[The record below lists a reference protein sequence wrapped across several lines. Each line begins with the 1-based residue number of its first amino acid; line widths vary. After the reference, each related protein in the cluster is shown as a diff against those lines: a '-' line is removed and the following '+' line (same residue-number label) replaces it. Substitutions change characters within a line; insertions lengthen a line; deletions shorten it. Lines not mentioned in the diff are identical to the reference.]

1 MAVPASP
8 LRKEMG
14 GSVILPIGL
23 PRFLG
28 RQRNSSGAHVA
39 ASGGFSDALA
49 RFRPTTLTCGVL
61 LLPIRSAASRTS
73 GTKKTRE
80 NKCQSLTCRVGSKT
94 PGWPG
99 QTGHGTGWVLIEARV
114 GAQASE
120 IVLGGF
126 ALDADS
132 KVVRYPHV
140 YHDEDGEEM
149 WNRLLGVLADLERK
163 PSLTADGA

>member
-1 MAVPASP
+1 M
-8 LRKEMG
+8 
-14 GSVILPIGL
+14 
-23 PRFLG
+23 
-28 RQRNSSGAHVA
+28 
-39 ASGGFSDALA
+39 
-49 RFRPTTLTCGVL
+49 
-61 LLPIRSAASRTS
+61 
-73 GTKKTRE
+73 
-80 NKCQSLTCRVGSKT
+80 GSKT

-114 GAQASE
+114 GQIDADAEAVRRCWAQASE

-126 ALDADS
+126 ALDAGS

-149 WNRLLGVLADLERK
+149 WNRLLGVLAGLERK